1 MTLIQPT
8 GEMMKRIQQELNENI
23 ATRDNDLET
32 IKEWL
37 RKQPHLPDTW
47 GKQNTLITY
56 HHCFM

>member
-1 MTLIQPT
+1 MTLIQPS

-37 RKQPHLPDTW
+37 RKEPHLPDAW
-47 GKQNTLITY
+47 GK
-56 HHCFM
+56 